1 MAPHIGPREAQHWAL
16 DGLSLFARVGRGARR
31 PEGASVAAPPSLHQC
46 LPSHSCAHSSSHSRP
61 QSPSLDWTAIPVSEG
76 QTAFMGDN
84 NNTTEMKVLIKGL
97 GANLNKHFD
106 KVREHFVKVI

>member
-1 MAPHIGPREAQHWAL
+1 
-16 DGLSLFARVGRGARR
+16 VGRGARR

-46 LPSHSCAHSSSHSRP
+46 LPSHSCP

-76 QTAFMGDN
+76 QIAFMGDN

>member
-1 MAPHIGPREAQHWAL
+1 
-16 DGLSLFARVGRGARR
+16 
-31 PEGASVAAPPSLHQC
+31 
-46 LPSHSCAHSSSHSRP
+46 
-61 QSPSLDWTAIPVSEG
+61 
-76 QTAFMGDN
+76 MGDN